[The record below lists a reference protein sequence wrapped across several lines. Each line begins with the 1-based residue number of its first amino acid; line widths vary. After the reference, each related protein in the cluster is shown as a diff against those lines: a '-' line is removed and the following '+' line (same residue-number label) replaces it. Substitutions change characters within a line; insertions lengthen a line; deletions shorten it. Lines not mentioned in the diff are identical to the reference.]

1 MMRGKKQSYF
11 VKQALLVKSLVMALQ
26 RRVQLRKNLTRMI
39 LSVLFNS
46 QVKTI
51 RPSMLPVMAN
61 NSARLNSLVSMNK
74 ING

>member
-1 MMRGKKQSYF
+1 MRGKKQSYF